1 MIAISCKPLMGI
13 RTPNAQRPSRLAALQ
28 AAPILRRQSTLC
40 RVKIEADDAA
50 APASQP
56 STSDAASTNGK
67 SELMAKIK
75 SYGAAGTLSY
85 VITELAFWAIAL
97 PGAFIGWH
105 QSTGEWLSLDTDRAQ
120 LIGIAAAF
128 VTGVRFAVP
137 LRMGAALA
145 LIPTVKK
152 VLDGG
157 NQQQ

>member
-1 MIAISCKPLMGI
+1 
-13 RTPNAQRPSRLAALQ
+13 
-28 AAPILRRQSTLC
+28 
-40 RVKIEADDAA
+40 
-50 APASQP
+50 
-56 STSDAASTNGK
+56 
-67 SELMAKIK
+67 MAKIK